1 MNKNKKYILLI
12 LLILLIALVGL
23 LLVKNFD
30 KEDVNSKNKRTNNVV
45 NEDTEQKFLLEG
57 YPIEEVPLYKLTKI
71 SSNKYIVGM
80 DPSIT
85 SPFYEKDF
93 NYYNVV
99 LETEA
104 SQSEF
109 LEYYKNLFDKEYVEE
124 YPSSDMVKG
133 FVGEY
138 RVTAAHYDSYNTGY
152 IQVYLPKDEFT
163 KINKYFGTYPNL
175 FELDPIFVE
184 GEIHMVYLIRLVVR
198 LNILSFLLL

>member
-85 SPFYEKDF
+85 SPFMRRT
-93 NYYNVV
+93 
-99 LETEA
+99 LTTT
-104 SQSEF
+104 
-109 LEYYKNLFDKEYVEE
+109 
-124 YPSSDMVKG
+124 M
-133 FVGEY
+133 
-138 RVTAAHYDSYNTGY
+138 
-152 IQVYLPKDEFT
+152 
-163 KINKYFGTYPNL
+163 
-175 FELDPIFVE
+175 
-184 GEIHMVYLIRLVVR
+184 
-198 LNILSFLLL
+198 